1 VVVPVVLVPVVV
13 PVVPVVRVM
22 PVVVPVVPV
31 VVLVVPVVVPVVV
44 LVPVVVPAAPAQLS
58 TVTVLGLTRLHG
70 PIRVKRSGSTK
81 GVEDG
86 QDGQALLA

>member
-1 VVVPVVLVPVVV
+1 MPKSATNRRAALLAGLAAFWLVLTCAPTLAHAT
-13 PVVPVVRVM
+13 
-22 PVVVPVVPV
+22 
-31 VVLVVPVVVPVVV
+31 LVDASSPQGGEVSKPPE
-44 LVPVVVPAAPAQLS
+44 
-58 TVTVLGLTRLHG
+58 LGLTRLHG